1 MNTATAVTRRGRKRL
16 CSDRTLEYVVD
27 LHRAGVSLR
36 GIAARLNDE
45 GVRTPSGGVRWH
57 HSYVD
62 GLLHTHGGRAMLEAR
77 SALYPV
83 PPAPTDLTPPGAQ
96 AIAHTEK
103 AATSCRSKKT
113 LRPGQTRKSLSA
125 EADVATFS
133 RRSCSVGKVTDKQ
146 GRTDRLSGG
155 AVARRTSQP
164 DLPRFGI
171 RLCGNDVRTFT
182 QRLGMARVVP
192 DQRFEAHRIPRCSSL
207 VCSHPTIC
215 RLIPLGSRIP
225 SSSSPGSRRP
235 TTTSGVVGAQASRTK
250 PRPRCR
256 CRSSRL
262 RVLFRPSGLHYVQ
275 PSEGRAGV
283 GRIREAPAYSPSI
296 TGSGCWPCRRRH
308 RLPMSSANWRST
320 RTSAAPGAL
329 YSTSADWSREITCGY
344 LSTICCCAL

>member
-83 PPAPTDLTPPGAQ
+83 PPALTDLTPPGAQ

-103 AATSCRSKKT
+103 AAASCRSKKT

-155 AVARRTSQP
+155 AVARRTPQP
-164 DLPRFGI
+164 DLPRLGI
-171 RLCGNDVRTFT
+171 RLCGNDVRAST
-182 QRLGMARVVP
+182 QWLGVARVL
-192 DQRFEAHRIPRCSSL
+192 PRHSFTRCENA
-207 VCSHPTIC
+207 
-215 RLIPLGSRIP
+215 
-225 SSSSPGSRRP
+225 
-235 TTTSGVVGAQASRTK
+235 VVGAVGKGDVPQRSTELVDVVSRRIHSQSDLSAVQHLVC
-250 PRPRCR
+250 PLACF
-256 CRSSRL
+256 RSPTVHRRIRFHRL
-262 RVLFRPSGLHYVQ
+262 RGIDAQHPNPDLRHSVGSLALGATRRGS
-275 PSEGRAGV
+275 RGV
-283 GRIREAPAYSPSI
+283 HIRSPS
-296 TGSGCWPCRRRH
+296 SLHKDER
-308 RLPMSSANWRST
+308 SAAHLCVST
-320 RTSAAPGAL
+320 RSARFG
-329 YSTSADWSREITCGY
+329 GV
-344 LSTICCCAL
+344 